1 MRNPLLRTRDGRRLF
16 AAQALS
22 LAGHGI
28 SAVALPWLVLEQ
40 GGSKAAAG
48 LVFTFTTLPYVVFA
62 LPAGVVGDR
71 FPVRGV
77 IWVSHVAQA
86 LCALAVPLW
95 SIVSPPPTGAVL
107 VAAFAIGAGRVFS
120 DAAVFGAVAAVVP
133 RDEYV
138 RGQATLGAA
147 WAVGLLA
154 GPALG
159 GALVSAIG
167 PARSLAAEAGAL
179 ALAAVVVR
187 STAIHLDL
195 AVSARRART
204 IVSDAFRS
212 IFGHPVLR
220 TVTFLGVGWAFA
232 SAGAWALAVP
242 LLRDELDL
250 SSARA
255 GIVLGAGALAG
266 IAASP
271 VVGALSRRLHGV
283 GILLLSIPVSA
294 LATASVGLS
303 PGFALV
309 LVAYTAMSLADYVAT
324 AAYIGE
330 RQTRAALE
338 LQSTVG
344 ILGRTLVMLALA
356 AGSAVAS
363 TLTAAVSIRALYVGM
378 AAATG
383 VVVAAVAPFLLRAT
397 RAAHAPLASSAE
409 A

>member
-28 SAVALPWLVLEQ
+28 STVALPWLVLEQ

-71 FPVRGV
+71 LPVRGV
-77 IWVSHVAQA
+77 IWVSHAAQA

-95 SIVSPPPTGAVL
+95 SLASSPPTGAVL

-133 RDEYV
+133 RAEFV

-167 PARSLAAEAGAL
+167 PARSLAAEAATL

-187 STAIHLDL
+187 TTGIHL
-195 AVSARRART
+195 ATPVAAARRARA
-204 IVSDAFRS
+204 ILRDGIHS
-212 IFGHPVLR
+212 IFGDPVLR
-220 TVTFLGVGWAFA
+220 AVTFLGAGWALA

-242 LLRDELDL
+242 LLRDELGL

-255 GIVLGAGALAG
+255 GVVLGAGALAG

-271 VVGALSRRLHGV
+271 VVSGLTRRLSGI
-283 GILLLSIPVSA
+283 GILRLSIPLSA
-294 LATASVGLS
+294 LATAAVGLS

-344 ILGRTLVMLALA
+344 ILGRTIVMLSLA
-356 AGSAVAS
+356 AGSAAAS
-363 TLTAAVSIRALYVGM
+363 ALTAAVSVRALYVGM
-378 AAATG
+378 AVAT
-383 VVVAAVAPFLLRAT
+383 VAVVAVATPFLLRAG
-397 RAAHAPLASSAE
+397 RNAPAPATT

>member
-1 MRNPLLRTRDGRRLF
+1 MSNPLLATGDGRRLF

-28 SAVALPWLVLEQ
+28 STVALPWLVLEQ
-40 GGSKAAAG
+40 GGSEAAAG
-48 LVFTFTTLPYVVFA
+48 LVFTFTTLPYVLFA

-77 IWVSHVAQA
+77 IWVAHAAQA

-95 SIVSPPPTGAVL
+95 SIVSPPPTAAVL
-107 VAAFAIGAGRVFS
+107 AAAFAIGAGRVFS

-133 RDEYV
+133 RSEYV

-159 GALVSAIG
+159 GALVSAVG
-167 PARSLAAEAGAL
+167 PARSLAAEAGTL
-179 ALAAVVVR
+179 VLAALVVR
-187 STAIHLDL
+187 ATAIHLEVTV
-195 AVSARRART
+195 AARRART
-204 IVSDAFRS
+204 IVRDAVRS

-220 TVTFLGVGWAFA
+220 AVTFLGVGWAFA
-232 SAGAWALAVP
+232 SAGSWALAVP
-242 LLRDELDL
+242 LLREELGL
-250 SSARA
+250 SSTRA

-271 VVGALSRRLHGV
+271 VVGALSRRLRGV
-283 GILLLSIPVSA
+283 GILLLAIPVSA
-294 LATASVGLS
+294 LATATVGLS

-309 LVAYTAMSLADYVAT
+309 LVAYTTMSLADYVAT

-356 AGSAVAS
+356 AGAAAASA
-363 TLTAAVSIRALYVGM
+363 LTTAISLKALYVGM
-378 AAATG
+378 ATATG
-383 VVVAAVAPFLLRAT
+383 IVVAVAAPFLLRAA
-397 RAAHAPLASSAE
+397 RAGHAPLASSAE

>member
-1 MRNPLLRTRDGRRLF
+1 MSNPLLATGDGRRLF

-28 SAVALPWLVLEQ
+28 STVALPWLVLEQ
-40 GGSKAAAG
+40 GGSEAAAG
-48 LVFTFTTLPYVVFA
+48 LVFTFTTLPYVLFA

-77 IWVSHVAQA
+77 IWVAHAAQA

-95 SIVSPPPTGAVL
+95 SIVSPPPTAAVL
-107 VAAFAIGAGRVFS
+107 AAAFAIGAGRVFS

-133 RDEYV
+133 RSEYV

-167 PARSLAAEAGAL
+167 PARSLAAEAGTL
-179 ALAAVVVR
+179 VLAALVVR
-187 STAIHLDL
+187 ATAIHLEVTV
-195 AVSARRART
+195 AARRART
-204 IVSDAFRS
+204 IVRDAVRS

-220 TVTFLGVGWAFA
+220 AVTFLGVGWAFA
-232 SAGAWALAVP
+232 SAGSWALAVP
-242 LLRDELDL
+242 LLREELGL
-250 SSARA
+250 SSTRA

-271 VVGALSRRLHGV
+271 VVGALSRRLRGV
-283 GILLLSIPVSA
+283 GILLLAIPVSA
-294 LATASVGLS
+294 LATATVGLS

-309 LVAYTAMSLADYVAT
+309 LVAYTTMSLADYVAT

-356 AGSAVAS
+356 AGSAAAS
-363 TLTAAVSIRALYVGM
+363 ALTTAISLKALYVGM
-378 AAATG
+378 ATATG
-383 VVVAAVAPFLLRAT
+383 IVVAVAAPFLLRAA
-397 RAAHAPLASSAE
+397 RAGHAPLASSAE